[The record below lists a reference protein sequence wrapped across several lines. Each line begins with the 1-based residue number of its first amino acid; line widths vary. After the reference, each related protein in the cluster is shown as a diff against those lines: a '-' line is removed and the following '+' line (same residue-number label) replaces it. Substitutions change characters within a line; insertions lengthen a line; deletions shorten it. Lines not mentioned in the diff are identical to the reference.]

1 MPNKLPAGWQEK
13 KIGEIFSFI
22 KNYSNSRAELNDY
35 DDISYIHYGD
45 IHKHYRHRI
54 ECDKVDFPKISA
66 EKLSKNINNI
76 SYVENGDLIVVD
88 ASEDY
93 EGTCISAEIKNLNYK
108 LVSGLHTFL
117 LRDENKF
124 FADGYRGYIFYN
136 NDVHRQCCKVATGIS
151 VYGISQENLKNIKIM
166 IPPLDEQKRIAD
178 ILSLCDDAIENL
190 NTLIEKKEIYKKGVM
205 QKVLTGEVRFKG
217 FKDEWQTVKLG
228 DLATITSAGVD
239 KKINSDEKEVRLLN
253 YLDVFNRNKL
263 YDNEISFITSAN
275 DTQIEKCNIKKGDL
289 FITPSSEDREGIA
302 KSAVAM
308 EDFNNVVYSYHIIRL
323 RFNKEV
329 DLKFKSYM
337 CDTEL
342 FHRQAYRLCD
352 GSGQRYVISLGTFR
366 EMEIYIPKSIEEQKR
381 IGELLSAIDD
391 DIDNL
396 KKLLELRKQQKKGL
410 MQRLLTGEIR
420 V

>member
-1 MPNKLPAGWQEK
+1 MPNKLPSGWQKIYFNNEEYVKIIDGDRGVNYPKQKEFFSDGYCVFLNTKNVTKYGFNFDDIKYITREK
-13 KIGEIFSFI
+13 DEKLRSGKLKRYDIVMTTRGTIGNIAFYDNKINFDNIRINSGMVIFRIFSDKVLNKYLYMFLSSNII
-22 KNYSNSRAELNDY
+22 KEQISNY
-35 DDISYIHYGD
+35 ISGMAQPQLPISS
-45 IHKHYRHRI
+45 IHKLYFI
-54 ECDKVDFPKISA
+54 
-66 EKLSKNINNI
+66 L
-76 SYVENGDLIVVD
+76 
-88 ASEDY
+88 
-93 EGTCISAEIKNLNYK
+93 
-108 LVSGLHTFL
+108 
-117 LRDENKF
+117 
-124 FADGYRGYIFYN
+124 
-136 NDVHRQCCKVATGIS
+136 
-151 VYGISQENLKNIKIM
+151 
-166 IPPLDEQKRIAD
+166 PPLDEQKRIAD

-190 NTLIEKKEIYKKGVM
+190 NTLIEKKELYKKGVM